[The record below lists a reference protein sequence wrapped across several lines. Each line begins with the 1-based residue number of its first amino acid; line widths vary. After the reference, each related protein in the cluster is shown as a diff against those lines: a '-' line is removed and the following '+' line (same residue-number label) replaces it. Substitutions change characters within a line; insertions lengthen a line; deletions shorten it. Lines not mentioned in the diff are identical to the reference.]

1 MTPLVRSTSAR
12 LAVSV
17 ALAFLVG
24 FALLG
29 SGVYLAVS
37 ALIAGDARQVVSA
50 DGAGLAELYR
60 DGGAGALAAELRAR
74 LAHPN
79 DADAV
84 YALFDPGGAA
94 IVGAPARLPP
104 RHDRPGDDKPG
115 AGRPRDDKGREG
127 PVGRWLEFR
136 MPPADG
142 GGRVVAWMQQLPD
155 GSVLMAGLKM
165 RSTDRFL
172 AVMFR
177 TALAALLVAALLG
190 ALVGLSAARW
200 VSRRLRGLD
209 HAAGRVAAGE
219 LGLRASTD
227 GSDDAFDRVSVRF
240 NTMLDRIEE
249 LLDGVRHATDHIA
262 HDLRTPL
269 TRLRNRLELLRDRD
283 RSRDRGRA
291 GSDGDEDVPAPELD
305 AAIAETDQLLQSFS
319 ALLRLARIEAQG
331 PADDQPIVDLG
342 AVARDALELYVPI
355 AAERGIVLRDAAA
368 MAPAPTSASAAMH
381 VRGDADQL
389 FQLVINLL
397 DNAVKFSHAGGE
409 VVLGLSAEG
418 EDIRLEVSDRGPGI
432 APADRMRVQ
441 DRFVRLEAHRGTPGT
456 GLGLS
461 LVRAIVLHHR
471 GNIELA
477 DNAPGL
483 RVAVRLPRA

>member
-29 SGVYLAVS
+29 GGVYLAVS

-60 DGGAGALAAELRAR
+60 DGGAGALADELRAR

-104 RHDRPGDDKPG
+104 RHDK
-115 AGRPRDDKGREG
+115 PRDDAAHGGKAARDVGG
-127 PVGRWLEFR
+127 GRWLEFR

-172 AVMFR
+172 AVMLR

-209 HAAGRVAAGE
+209 HAAGRDAAGE

-269 TRLRNRLELLRDRD
+269 TRLRNRLELLRDRG
-283 RSRDRGRA
+283 RGRDRG
-291 GSDGDEDVPAPELD
+291 DDMPAPELD

-319 ALLRLARIEAQG
+319 ALLRLARIEAQA
-331 PADDQPIVDLG
+331 PADDQPVVDLG

-355 AAERGIVLRDAAA
+355 AAERGIALRDAAS
-368 MAPAPTSASAAMH
+368 TSAALPSRSAPMQ

-397 DNAVKFSHAGGE
+397 DNAVKFSDAGGE
-409 VVLGLSAEG
+409 VVLGLPADGG
-418 EDIRLEVSDRGPGI
+418 EIRLEVSDRGPGI

-471 GNIELA
+471 GGIELA

-483 RVAVRLPRA
+483 RVGVRLPCA

>member
-1 MTPLVRSTSAR
+1 MTPLLRSTSAR
-12 LAVSV
+12 LAISV
-17 ALAFLVG
+17 AAAFLVA
-24 FALLG
+24 FTLLG
-29 SGVYLAVS
+29 GGVYFAVS
-37 ALIAGDARQVVSA
+37 ALLAGDARQVVSA
-50 DGAGLAELYR
+50 DGAGLVELYR
-60 DGGAGALAAELRAR
+60 DDGAGALAAELRAR

-104 RHDRPGDDKPG
+104 RHDKAPGD
-115 AGRPRDDKGREG
+115 RTLRS
-127 PVGRWLEFR
+127 RWLEFR
-136 MPPADG
+136 MPAVDG
-142 GGRVVAWMQQLPD
+142 GGRVVAWMQPLPD

-172 AVMFR
+172 AVMQR
-177 TALAALLVAALLG
+177 TALAALLVAAALG
-190 ALVGLSAARW
+190 ALVGFAAARW

-209 HAAGRVAAGE
+209 DAAGRVAAGE

-227 GSDDAFDRVSVRF
+227 GSDDAFDRVSLRF

-269 TRLRNRLELLRDRD
+269 TRLRNRLELLRE
-283 RSRDRGRA
+283 G
-291 GSDGDEDVPAPELD
+291 DGPGAATPALD
-305 AAIAETDQLLQSFS
+305 AAIAETDQLLQSFA
-319 ALLRLARIEAQG
+319 ALLRLARIEAQA
-331 PADDQPIVDLG
+331 PADDQPEVDLH

-355 AAERGIVLRDAAA
+355 AAERGIALRDATG
-368 MAPAPTSASAAMH
+368 PAQ

-389 FQLVINLL
+389 FQLAINLL
-397 DNAVKFSHAGGE
+397 DNAIKFSDAGGE
-409 VVLGLSAEG
+409 VVLGLAAEG
-418 EDIRLEVSDRGPGI
+418 ASVRLEVADRGPGI
-432 APADRMRVQ
+432 APADRMRVL

-461 LVRAIVLHHR
+461 LARAIVLHHR
-471 GNIELA
+471 GALELG

-483 RVAVRLPRA
+483 RVVVRLPSA

>member
-1 MTPLVRSTSAR
+1 MTPRVRSTSAR

-17 ALAFLVG
+17 ALAFLLG
-24 FALLG
+24 FAMLG
-29 SGVYLAVS
+29 GGVYLAVS

-60 DGGAGALAAELRAR
+60 DGGADALAAELRAR

-84 YALFDPGGAA
+84 YALFDAGGAA

-104 RHDRPGDDKPG
+104 RRDKP
-115 AGRPRDDKGREG
+115 RDGMLHGGMLRGNSTRDGSG
-127 PVGRWLEFR
+127 GRWLEFR
-136 MPPADG
+136 MPRADG

-172 AVMFR
+172 SVMLR

-190 ALVGLSAARW
+190 VLVGLSAARW

-283 RSRDRGRA
+283 RHRERVHG
-291 GSDGDEDVPAPELD
+291 DGDGDGEIPAPELD
-305 AAIAETDQLLQSFS
+305 AAIAETDQLLQSFA
-319 ALLRLARIEAQG
+319 ALLRLARIEAQP
-331 PADDQPIVDLG
+331 PAGDQPVVDLA

-355 AAERGIVLRDAAA
+355 AAERGIALRDGVATVPAAA
-368 MAPAPTSASAAMH
+368 P

-397 DNAVKFSHAGGE
+397 DNAVKFSHAGAE
-409 VVLGLSAEG
+409 VVLGLSVDG
-418 EDIRLEVSDRGPGI
+418 EEVRLEVADRGPGI

-471 GNIELA
+471 GGIELA

-483 RVAVRLPRA
+483 RVGVRLPRA

>member
-29 SGVYLAVS
+29 GGVYLAVS

-60 DGGAGALAAELRAR
+60 DGGAGALADELRAR

-104 RHDRPGDDKPG
+104 RHDK
-115 AGRPRDDKGREG
+115 PRDDAARGGKAAREVG
-127 PVGRWLEFR
+127 GGRWLEFR

-227 GSDDAFDRVSVRF
+227 GSDDAFDRVSLRF

-283 RSRDRGRA
+283 RSRDRVHGQR
-291 GSDGDEDVPAPELD
+291 DGDDAGEMPAPELD

-319 ALLRLARIEAQG
+319 ALLRLARIEAQA
-331 PADDQPIVDLG
+331 PADDQPVVDLG

-355 AAERGIVLRDAAA
+355 AAERGIALRDAAS
-368 MAPAPTSASAAMH
+368 TSAALPSRSAPMQ

-397 DNAVKFSHAGGE
+397 DNAVKFSDAGGE
-409 VVLGLSAEG
+409 VVLGVSAEG
-418 EDIRLEVSDRGPGI
+418 DEIRLDVADRGPGI

-471 GNIELA
+471 GGIELA

>member
-29 SGVYLAVS
+29 GGVYLAVS

-50 DGAGLAELYR
+50 DGAGLAELYHH
-60 DGGAGALAAELRAR
+60 GGADALAAELRAR
-74 LAHPN
+74 IAHPN

-84 YALFDPGGAA
+84 YALFDPGGAT

-104 RHDRPGDDKPG
+104 RHDKSRAG
-115 AGRPRDDKGREG
+115 AGE
-127 PVGRWLEFR
+127 RWLEFQ
-136 MPPADG
+136 MPSADG

-165 RSTDRFL
+165 RSADRFL
-172 AVMFR
+172 AVMQR

-190 ALVGLSAARW
+190 SLVGFSTARW
-200 VSRRLRGLD
+200 VSRRLSGLD

-227 GSDDAFDRVSVRF
+227 GSDDAFDRVSLRF
-240 NTMLDRIEE
+240 NTMLDRIED
-249 LLDGVRHATDHIA
+249 LLEGVRHATDHIA

-283 RSRDRGRA
+283 HGGGEASA
-291 GSDGDEDVPAPELD
+291 SDLD

-319 ALLRLARIEAQG
+319 ALLRLARIEAQA
-331 PADDQPIVDLG
+331 PCNDQPSVDLG

-355 AAERGIVLRDAAA
+355 GAERDIAMRDAIAA
-368 MAPAPTSASAAMH
+368 TPMR

-397 DNAVKFSHAGGE
+397 DNAVKFSGAGSE
-409 VVLGLSAEG
+409 VVLALSADAGADE
-418 EDIRLEVSDRGPGI
+418 IRLEIADRGPGI
-432 APADRMRVQ
+432 APADRIRVQ

-471 GNIELA
+471 GSIELA

-483 RVAVRLPRA
+483 RVGVRLPGA

>member
-29 SGVYLAVS
+29 GGVYLAVS

-60 DGGAGALAAELRAR
+60 DGGAGALADELRAR

-84 YALFDPGGAA
+84 YALFDAGGAA

-104 RHDRPGDDKPG
+104 RHDKPREATPPGGKAP
-115 AGRPRDDKGREG
+115 REG
-127 PVGRWLEFR
+127 SGGRWLEFR

-172 AVMFR
+172 AVMLR
-177 TALAALLVAALLG
+177 SALAALLVAALLG
-190 ALVGLSAARW
+190 ALVGLWAARW

-227 GSDDAFDRVSVRF
+227 GSDDAFDRVSLRF

-283 RSRDRGRA
+283 RSERTRG
-291 GSDGDEDVPAPELD
+291 DGDHEMPAPELD

-319 ALLRLARIEAQG
+319 ALLRLARIEAQA
-331 PADDQPIVDLG
+331 PADDQPVVDLG

-368 MAPAPTSASAAMH
+368 PASASTSTSPSMH

-409 VVLGLSAEG
+409 VELGVSAEG
-418 EDIRLEVSDRGPGI
+418 DEIRLEVADRGPGI

-471 GNIELA
+471 GGIELA

-483 RVAVRLPRA
+483 RIAVRLPRA

>member
-1 MTPLVRSTSAR
+1 MTRLVRSTSAR

-29 SGVYLAVS
+29 GGVYLAVS
-37 ALIAGDARQVVSA
+37 TLIAGDARQVVSA

-60 DGGAGALAAELRAR
+60 DGGAGALADELRAR

-94 IVGAPARLPP
+94 IIGAPARLPP
-104 RHDRPGDDKPG
+104 RHDK
-115 AGRPRDDKGREG
+115 PRDGKAARE
-127 PVGRWLEFR
+127 VASGRWLEFR

-172 AVMFR
+172 AVMLR
-177 TALAALLVAALLG
+177 TALAALVVAALLG
-190 ALVGLSAARW
+190 ALVGLSTARW

-219 LGLRASTD
+219 LGLRASTN
-227 GSDDAFDRVSVRF
+227 GSDDAFDRVSLRF

-283 RSRDRGRA
+283 RGRGRILD
-291 GSDGDEDVPAPELD
+291 DGDGEVPASGLD

-319 ALLRLARIEAQG
+319 ALLRLARIEAQA
-331 PADDQPIVDLG
+331 PVDDQPIVDLG

-355 AAERGIVLRDAAA
+355 AAERGIVLRDTEAAVSA
-368 MAPAPTSASAAMH
+368 STTPTSPRMH

-397 DNAVKFSHAGGE
+397 DNAVKFSDVGRE
-409 VVLGLSAEG
+409 VLLGLAAEG

-432 APADRMRVQ
+432 AHGDRMRVQ

-471 GNIELA
+471 GGIELA

>member
-1 MTPLVRSTSAR
+1 MTPMVRSTSAR

-29 SGVYLAVS
+29 GGVYLAVS
-37 ALIAGDARQVVSA
+37 ALLAGDARQVVSA

-84 YALFDPGGAA
+84 YALFDPSGTA

-104 RHDRPGDDKPG
+104 RRDK
-115 AGRPRDDKGREG
+115 ARDARPREG
-127 PVGRWLEFR
+127 GGRWLEFR
-136 MPPADG
+136 MPAADG
-142 GGRVVAWMQQLPD
+142 GGRVVAWMQRLPD
-155 GSVLMAGLKM
+155 GSVLLAGLKM

-172 AVMFR
+172 ALMLR

-190 ALVGLSAARW
+190 GLVGFSTARW

-227 GSDDAFDRVSVRF
+227 GSDDAFDRVSLRF

-269 TRLRNRLELLRDRD
+269 TRLRNRLELLRKGD
-283 RSRDRGRA
+283 GRA
-291 GSDGDEDVPAPELD
+291 SAADLD

-319 ALLRLARIEAQG
+319 ALLRLARIESQP
-331 PADDQPIVDLG
+331 PADDQPVVDLD

-355 AAERGIVLRDAAA
+355 GAERGIALRDAI
-368 MAPAPTSASAAMH
+368 APGPAR

-389 FQLVINLL
+389 FQLAINLL
-397 DNAVKFSHAGGE
+397 DNAVKFSDAGGE
-409 VVLGLSAEG
+409 VVLGVSVEG
-418 EDIRLEVSDRGPGI
+418 GEVRLEVADRGPGI
-432 APADRMRVQ
+432 APADRLRVQ

-471 GNIELA
+471 GAIELA

-483 RVAVRLPRA
+483 RVLVRLPRA

>member
-12 LAVSV
+12 LAASV
-17 ALAFLVG
+17 ALAFLLG

-37 ALIAGDARQVVSA
+37 ALLTGDARQVVSA
-50 DGAGLAELYR
+50 DGAGLVELFR
-60 DGGAGALAAELRAR
+60 DGGQGALAAELHAR

-84 YALFDPGGAA
+84 YALFDPSGAA
-94 IVGAPARLPP
+94 LVGAPARLPP
-104 RHDRPGDDKPG
+104 HRERARSPRREAKAGGGAPRDAF
-115 AGRPRDDKGREG
+115 AGR
-127 PVGRWLEFR
+127 WIEFR

-142 GGRVVAWMQQLPD
+142 GDRVVAWLQELPD
-155 GSVLMAGLKM
+155 GSVLMAGLKT

-172 AVMFR
+172 EVMLR
-177 TALAALLVAALLG
+177 AALAALLVAALLG
-190 ALVGLSAARW
+190 AFVGFSTARW

-227 GSDDAFDRVSVRF
+227 GSDDAFDRVSLRF

-269 TRLRNRLELLRDRD
+269 TRLRNRLELLRKAGDRA
-283 RSRDRGRA
+283 S
-291 GSDGDEDVPAPELD
+291 APELD

-319 ALLRLARIEAQG
+319 ALLRLARIES
-331 PADDQPIVDLG
+331 QPLAGDLPLVDLE
-342 AVARDALELYVPI
+342 AVARDAIELYVPI
-355 AAERGIVLRDAAA
+355 AAERGIALRDAIGDGQAR
-368 MAPAPTSASAAMH
+368 

-397 DNAVKFSHAGGE
+397 DNAVKFSGDGGE
-409 VVLGLSAEG
+409 VVLGVCVEG
-418 EDIRLEVSDRGPGI
+418 EEVRLEVADRGPGI
-432 APADRMRVQ
+432 APADRIRVQ

-461 LVRAIVLHHR
+461 LVRAIVRHHR
-471 GNIELA
+471 GGIELV
-477 DNAPGL
+477 DNGPGL
-483 RVAVRLPRA
+483 RVRVHLPRA

>member
-1 MTPLVRSTSAR
+1 MTPRVRSTSAR
-12 LAVSV
+12 LALSV

-29 SGVYLAVS
+29 GGVYFAVS
-37 ALIAGDARQVVSA
+37 ALLAGDARQVVSA
-50 DGAGLAELYR
+50 DGAGLVELYR
-60 DGGAGALAAELRAR
+60 EGGGAALSAELRAR
-74 LAHPN
+74 LAHPH

-84 YALFDPGGAA
+84 YALFGPGGSA

-104 RHDRPGDDKPG
+104 RQGKSHE
-115 AGRPRDDKGREG
+115 GR
-127 PVGRWLEFR
+127 GRWLEFR
-136 MPPADG
+136 MPRADG
-142 GGRVVAWMQQLPD
+142 GARVVAWLQRLPD
-155 GSVLMAGLKM
+155 GSVLMAGVQM

-172 AVMFR
+172 ALMQR
-177 TALAALLVAALLG
+177 TALAALLVAAVLG
-190 ALVGLSAARW
+190 ALVGFSTARW

-209 HAAGRVAAGE
+209 DAAGRVAAGE
-219 LGLRASTD
+219 LGLRATTD
-227 GSDDAFDRVSVRF
+227 GSDDAFDRVSLRF

-269 TRLRNRLELLRDRD
+269 TRLRNRLELLRDNG
-283 RSRDRGRA
+283 RGGGEA
-291 GSDGDEDVPAPELD
+291 STPALD

-319 ALLRLARIEAQG
+319 ALLRLARIEAQP
-331 PADDQPIVDLG
+331 PADDQPEVDLQ

-355 AAERGIVLRDAAA
+355 AAERDIVLRDAT
-368 MAPAPTSASAAMH
+368 APAR

-389 FQLVINLL
+389 FQFVINLL
-397 DNAVKFSHAGGE
+397 DNAVKFSGAGGE
-409 VVLGLSAEG
+409 VVLALSADG
-418 EDIRLEVSDRGPGI
+418 DAIRLEVADRGPGI
-432 APADRMRVQ
+432 APADRMRVL

-461 LVRAIVLHHR
+461 LARAIVLHHR
-471 GNIELA
+471 GVLELA

-483 RVAVRLPRA
+483 RVVARLPRA

>member
-29 SGVYLAVS
+29 GGVYLAVS

-60 DGGAGALAAELRAR
+60 DGGAGALADELRAR

-84 YALFDPGGAA
+84 YALFDPRGAA

-104 RHDRPGDDKPG
+104 RRDK
-115 AGRPRDDKGREG
+115 PRDDAVRGGKAAREVG
-127 PVGRWLEFR
+127 GGRWLEFR

-227 GSDDAFDRVSVRF
+227 GSDDAFDRVSLRF

-269 TRLRNRLELLRDRD
+269 TRLRNRLELLRDRG
-283 RSRDRGRA
+283 RGR
-291 GSDGDEDVPAPELD
+291 DGGDDVPAPELD

-319 ALLRLARIEAQG
+319 ALLRLARIEAQA
-331 PADDQPIVDLG
+331 PADDQPVVDLG

-355 AAERGIVLRDAAA
+355 AAERGIALRDTVATAAA
-368 MAPAPTSASAAMH
+368 LPSRSTPMQ

-397 DNAVKFSHAGGE
+397 DNAVKFSDAGGE
-409 VVLGLSAEG
+409 VVLGLSADG
-418 EDIRLEVSDRGPGI
+418 GDIRLEVSDRGPGI

-471 GNIELA
+471 GGIELA

-483 RVAVRLPRA
+483 RVGVRLPRA

>member
-1 MTPLVRSTSAR
+1 MTPLLRSTSAR
-12 LAVSV
+12 LALSV
-17 ALAFLVG
+17 AAAFLVA

-29 SGVYLAVS
+29 GGVYFAVS
-37 ALIAGDARQVVSA
+37 ALLAGDARQVVSA
-50 DGAGLAELYR
+50 DGAGLVELYR
-60 DGGAGALAAELRAR
+60 DDGAGALAAELRAR

-104 RHDRPGDDKPG
+104 RHDKAAGDG
-115 AGRPRDDKGREG
+115 TLH
-127 PVGRWLEFR
+127 GRWLEFR
-136 MPPADG
+136 MPAVDG
-142 GGRVVAWMQQLPD
+142 GGRVVAWMQPLPD

-172 AVMFR
+172 AVMQR
-177 TALAALLVAALLG
+177 TALAALLVAAALG
-190 ALVGLSAARW
+190 ALVGFSAARW

-209 HAAGRVAAGE
+209 EAAGRVAAGE
-219 LGLRASTD
+219 LGLRASID
-227 GSDDAFDRVSVRF
+227 GSDDAFDRVSLRF
-240 NTMLDRIEE
+240 NTMLDRIED

-269 TRLRNRLELLRDRD
+269 TRLRNRLELLREGDG
-283 RSRDRGRA
+283 RGA
-291 GSDGDEDVPAPELD
+291 ATPALD
-305 AAIAETDQLLQSFS
+305 AAIAETDQLLQSFA
-319 ALLRLARIEAQG
+319 ALLRLARIEAQT
-331 PADDQPIVDLG
+331 PADDQPEVDLH

-355 AAERGIVLRDAAA
+355 AAERGIALRDATG
-368 MAPAPTSASAAMH
+368 PAR

-389 FQLVINLL
+389 FQLATNLL
-397 DNAVKFSHAGGE
+397 DNAIKFSDAGGE
-409 VVLGLSAEG
+409 VVLGLAAEG
-418 EDIRLEVSDRGPGI
+418 DEVRLEVADRGPGI
-432 APADRMRVQ
+432 APGDRMRVL

-461 LVRAIVLHHR
+461 LARAIVLHHR
-471 GNIELA
+471 GALELA

-483 RVAVRLPRA
+483 RVIVRLPSA

>member
-12 LAVSV
+12 LAASV

-29 SGVYLAVS
+29 GGVYLAVS
-37 ALIAGDARQVVSA
+37 ALLAGDARQVVSA
-50 DGAGLAELYR
+50 DGAGLVELYR
-60 DGGAGALAAELRAR
+60 DGGAHALAAELRAR

-84 YALFDPGGAA
+84 YALFDPAGAA

-104 RHDRPGDDKPG
+104 RHDKSRDG
-115 AGRPRDDKGREG
+115 AG
-127 PVGRWLEFR
+127 GRWLEFR
-136 MPPADG
+136 MPSSDG
-142 GGRVVAWMQQLPD
+142 GGRVVAWMQPLPD
-155 GSVLMAGLKM
+155 GSVLMAGVKM

-172 AVMFR
+172 ALMLR

-190 ALVGLSAARW
+190 ALVGFSTARW

-227 GSDDAFDRVSVRF
+227 GSDDAFDRVSLRF

-269 TRLRNRLELLRDRD
+269 TRLRNRLELLRN
-283 RSRDRGRA
+283 RDRGSGD
-291 GSDGDEDVPAPELD
+291 GSREAPTADLD
-305 AAIAETDQLLQSFS
+305 AAIAETDQLLQSFA
-319 ALLRLARIEAQG
+319 ALLRLARIEAQP
-331 PADDQPIVDLG
+331 PADDQPLVDLG

-355 AAERGIVLRDAAA
+355 AAERGIALRDAIAPV
-368 MAPAPTSASAAMH
+368 PAP

-389 FQLVINLL
+389 FQLAINLL
-397 DNAVKFSHAGGE
+397 DNAVKFSGTGGE
-409 VVLGLSAEG
+409 VVLALSVEG
-418 EDIRLEVSDRGPGI
+418 DEVRLEVADRGPGI

-441 DRFVRLEAHRGTPGT
+441 DRFVRLETHRGTPGT

-471 GNIELA
+471 GGIELA
-477 DNAPGL
+477 DNHPGL
-483 RVAVRLPRA
+483 RVAVRLPRT

>member
-60 DGGAGALAAELRAR
+60 DGGADALAAELRAR

-84 YALFDPGGAA
+84 YALFDSGGAA

-104 RHDRPGDDKPG
+104 RHDK
-115 AGRPRDDKGREG
+115 PRDGMPRDGKPRDGKPREG
-127 PVGRWLEFR
+127 PAGRWLEFR

-227 GSDDAFDRVSVRF
+227 GSDDAFDRVSLRF

-283 RSRDRGRA
+283 RSRDRARA
-291 GSDGDEDVPAPELD
+291 VNDGDEDVPAPELD

-319 ALLRLARIEAQG
+319 ALLRLARIEAQA
-331 PADDQPIVDLG
+331 PADDQPVVDLG

-355 AAERGIVLRDAAA
+355 AAERGIALRDAAA
-368 MAPAPTSASAAMH
+368 MAPTSTSMH

-471 GNIELA
+471 GGIELA

-483 RVAVRLPRA
+483 RVSVRLPRA

>member
-1 MTPLVRSTSAR
+1 MTPRVGSTSAR

-17 ALAFLVG
+17 ALAFLLG
-24 FALLG
+24 FAMLG
-29 SGVYLAVS
+29 GGVYLAVS

-60 DGGAGALAAELRAR
+60 DGGAAALAAELRAR

-84 YALFDPGGAA
+84 YALFDADGAA

-104 RHDRPGDDKPG
+104 RRDKP
-115 AGRPRDDKGREG
+115 RDGSG
-127 PVGRWLEFR
+127 GRWLEFR

-172 AVMFR
+172 SVMLR

-209 HAAGRVAAGE
+209 HAASRVAAGE

-283 RSRDRGRA
+283 RRRA
-291 GSDGDEDVPAPELD
+291 RVHGDAETDDDEMPAPELD
-305 AAIAETDQLLQSFS
+305 AAIAETDQLLQSFA
-319 ALLRLARIEAQG
+319 ALLRLARIEAQA
-331 PADDQPIVDLG
+331 PAGDQPVVDLV

-355 AAERGIVLRDAAA
+355 AAERGIALRDAVALVPAA
-368 MAPAPTSASAAMH
+368 AP

-409 VVLGLSAEG
+409 VVLALSVDG
-418 EDIRLEVSDRGPGI
+418 EEVRLEVADRGPGI

-471 GNIELA
+471 GGIELA

-483 RVAVRLPRA
+483 RVGVRLPRA